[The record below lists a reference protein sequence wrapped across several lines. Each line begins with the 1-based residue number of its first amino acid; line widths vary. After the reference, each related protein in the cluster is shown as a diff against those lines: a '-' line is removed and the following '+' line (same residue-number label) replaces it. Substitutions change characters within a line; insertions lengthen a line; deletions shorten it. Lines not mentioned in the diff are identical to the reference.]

1 MLARPAVAGLTLD
14 RPRLFFKKT
23 IVGFCARQPRK
34 PAKRVWR
41 IWALEH
47 PSPFT
52 FSRNRMDHEKANPSE
67 GGVKPVMHDPNSRR
81 HRTLQPVDDEN
92 EVDTSADAVPRA
104 ILPFRSTGCFS
115 AHETQSFERGSEFR
129 ESSITRDVI
138 DPSRIRY

>member
-1 MLARPAVAGLTLD
+1 MRANHE
-14 RPRLFFKKT
+14 
-23 IVGFCARQPRK
+23 

-52 FSRNRMDHEKANPSE
+52 FSRNRMDHEKTNPSE
-67 GGVKPVMHDPNSRR
+67 GGVKNQSCMTQIAGTI
-81 HRTLQPVDDEN
+81 TLQPVDDEN

-104 ILPFRSTGCFS
+104 ILPFRSTGCFY